1 MKGKSVDF
9 KCFLKTLLIFS
20 HRNLNIPEMPNSFS
34 FVLELVFLGKFYSFW
49 ADIFLSLDK
58 GIERHWKYFR
68 WRLTKCPNP
77 TIYFTL
83 HVCSILVT
91 DQHNTYLCPMIH
103 LRKVTDLMEKTKNT
117 KNVLDTRQDC
127 YIMIRTRLS
136 LFQIGMICQSSSVYL
151 TVFISL
157 ERFIAVCT
165 PLQAK
170 HLCTQF
176 RWIFRK

>member
-83 HVCSILVT
+83 HVLSILGT
-91 DQHNTYLCPMIH
+91 YQHNTDLCPMIH
-103 LRKVTDLMEKTKNT
+103 FRKVTDLIEKNKN
-117 KNVLDTRQDC
+117 

>member
-34 FVLELVFLGKFYSFW
+34 FVLELVFLGNFYSLW
-49 ADIFLSLDK
+49 ADIFLSLNK

-68 WRLTKCPNP
+68 WRLTKCPNS

-83 HVCSILVT
+83 HVLSISVT

-103 LRKVTDLMEKTKNT
+103 LRKVSDTIYTTQYLT
-117 KNVLDTRQDC
+117 LDKS
-127 YIMIRTRLS
+127 YIMIRTRLF